1 MTTQPNAAVEAG
13 PYREAMALL
22 ASAVHLV
29 TTQGPGGRAGFT
41 ATAVCS
47 VSDAPPT
54 LLVCL
59 NRGSSAYDAFSRNDV
74 LCVNTL
80 TAGQAAVSSAFGGKT
95 PMDERFAAA
104 AWGSLATGAPV
115 LEGALVAFD
124 CRIVGRT
131 SVGSHDVLFCEVEAL
146 AEPGQ
151 GEGLVYAARRYHAV
165 PGDPAKPAGAP
176 APLKAVAPPGSA
188 TCDAPPA
195 RRLA

>member
-1 MTTQPNAAVEAG
+1 MTIATKAAMTDHRPLEAG
-13 PYREAMALL
+13 LFRDAMALM

-29 TTQGPGGRAGFT
+29 TTDGPGGRAGFT

-59 NRGSSAYDAFSRNDV
+59 NRGSSAYESFSRNDA

-80 TAGQAAVSSAFGGKT
+80 TAEQSAVAGAFGGKT
-95 PMDERFAAA
+95 PMDERFASAT
-104 AWGSLATGAPV
+104 WGSLATGAPV

-124 CRIVGRT
+124 CRIVERT
-131 SVGSHDVLFCEVEAL
+131 AMGSHDVLFCAVEAL
-146 AEPGQ
+146 AEPAE

-165 PGDPAKPAGAP
+165 PRTQQESETP
-176 APLKAVAPPGSA
+176 PL
-188 TCDAPPA
+188 

>member
-1 MTTQPNAAVEAG
+1 MTAHLPLEAG
-13 PYREAMALL
+13 LFRDAMALM

-29 TTQGPGGRAGFT
+29 TTDGPGGRAGFT

-59 NRGSSAYDAFSRNDV
+59 NRGSSAYESFSRNAV

-80 TAGQAAVSSAFGGKT
+80 TAEQAAVAGAFGGKT
-95 PMDERFAAA
+95 PMDARFAAA
-104 AWGSLATGAPV
+104 SWGRLATGAPV

-124 CRIVGRT
+124 CRIVERT
-131 SVGSHDVLFCEVEAL
+131 GMGSHDVLFCAVEAL
-146 AEPGQ
+146 AEPGH

-165 PGDPAKPAGAP
+165 PRVPDESETP
-176 APLKAVAPPGSA
+176 PL
-188 TCDAPPA
+188 